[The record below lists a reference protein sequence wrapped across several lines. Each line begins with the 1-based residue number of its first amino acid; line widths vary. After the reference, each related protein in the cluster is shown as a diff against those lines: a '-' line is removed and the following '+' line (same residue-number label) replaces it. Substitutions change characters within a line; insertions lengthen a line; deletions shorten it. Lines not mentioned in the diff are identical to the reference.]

1 MADDNNPLADI
12 YNAAALP
19 YMLGPNKYSA
29 FNGNPLP
36 LQGYAGTPTDAQG
49 RPIQSFLD
57 AQQQH
62 NAWNAANPAPAQGTT
77 LNSTPT
83 NAGLEAQ
90 GSQARAMQ
98 DAGYGNWA
106 TLDPLM
112 AQSTRPSP
120 TAGAGS
126 VGATTGWNPNNSASI
141 YPTSAGGAAGG
152 SLTPMGGSGSG
163 GAGANPVDM
172 RQAYLTALSNPG
184 PVTTPGANVPQS
196 APAGQQPNV
205 LDSFL
210 QRVGQPA
217 QPGAGGYSN
226 APFFKTL
233 QGLRQGAMP

>member
-29 FNGNPLP
+29 FNGNPLS

-49 RPIQSFLD
+49 RPIQSFVN

-62 NAWNAANPAPAQGTT
+62 DAWNAANPAPAASAATPGTT
-77 LNSTPT
+77 LNSNPYGSMFGAL
-83 NAGLEAQ
+83 AGQSPGGPDTQAQYAYNQGLGGVNPGSAQ
-90 GSQARAMQ
+90 GRAIA
-98 DAGYGNWA
+98 AGQQTA
-106 TLDPLM
+106 
-112 AQSTRPSP
+112 AQ
-120 TAGAGS
+120 
-126 VGATTGWNPNNSASI
+126 PNI
-141 YPTSAGGAAGG
+141 PTSLGGQQPQQSAA
-152 SLTPMGGSGSG
+152 P
-163 GAGANPVDM
+163 AQQNPVDM

-184 PVTTPGANVPQS
+184 PVTTPGANAPQS

-210 QRVGQPA
+210 QKVGQPA